1 MMRIQQLQYLE
12 KIVESGSINEAAKAL
27 FLSQPSLSN
36 AIKELEQEM
45 DLQLLV
51 RQKSGVSLTNEGRE
65 FMIYARQ
72 ILDQVKLMEAK
83 YKQHTV
89 RKQAFSV
96 SAQHYA
102 FVVHAFVDLI
112 KQVDAEEYQFTLRE
126 TETQNI
132 LEDVMSFKSSLGIL
146 YLNKFNRQVL
156 TKLFKEKKLKFTPL
170 FKAKPHVF
178 VCRDNPLAQ
187 KSSVKLRDLEDYPYL
202 SYEQGQE
209 NSFYFAEEILST
221 LNRKMHI
228 KVSDRA
234 TIFNLMVGLNGYT
247 ISSGIISSELND
259 DKIIAIPLEVDDM
272 MTLGYL
278 MPQQV
283 EPSPITRQYLD
294 LLRANIRGYG
304 FEILEDKEKEK
315 EKEK

>member
-178 VCRDNPLAQ
+178 VCRDHPLAQ

-304 FEILEDKEKEK
+304 FEILEDKEKDK
-315 EKEK
+315 

>member
-83 YKQHTV
+83 YKQHTI

-304 FEILEDKEKEK
+304 FEILEDKEK
-315 EKEK
+315 